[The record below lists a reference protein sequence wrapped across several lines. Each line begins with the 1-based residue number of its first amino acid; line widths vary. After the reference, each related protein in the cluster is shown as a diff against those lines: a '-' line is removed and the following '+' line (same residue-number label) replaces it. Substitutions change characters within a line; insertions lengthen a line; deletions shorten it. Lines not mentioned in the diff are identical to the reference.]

1 MSQIVRR
8 PTRQVQV
15 GSVLVGGDAP
25 VVVQSMTNTD
35 TVDVTA
41 TVRQVQ
47 ALAEAGSEL
56 VRLTVNTLEA
66 AAAVPR
72 IRERLDVLGCRV
84 PLIGDFHFNG
94 HKLLTQVPE
103 CAEALAKLRINPG
116 NIGRGNKRDEQFAT
130 LIEVA
135 CRYDKPVRIGVNWG
149 SLDQALAARM
159 MDENARLAQPEDA
172 EVVMRRAM
180 VASALESAKKAEE
193 LGLARRQD
201 HPVVQDEP
209 GAGPDCRL
217 PRPGRAV
224 RLSAASGADRSGH
237 GLQGHRRL
245 DRRPGRA
252 AAGRHRRHHPHF
264 PDPRTG
270 RRAHPGSPS
279 WPGNPA
285 DHGAARLHPAWSR
298 PARAA
303 AAPPRTVFQELA
315 QDIQTYLREPDAGLA
330 QPVSRRRSH
339 EAWR

>member
-1 MSQIVRR
+1 MMSQIIRR
-8 PTRQVQV
+8 PTRQVQIGQV
-15 GSVLVGGDAP
+15 RVGGDAP

-35 TVDVTA
+35 TVDITA

-56 VRLTVNTLEA
+56 VRLPVNTLDA

-159 MDENARLAQPEDA
+159 MDDNARLAQPEDA
-172 EVVMRRAM
+172 EVVMRRAG
-180 VASALESAKKAEE
+180 VAA
-193 LGLARRQD
+193 ARGAAG
-201 HPVVQDEP
+201 
-209 GAGPDCRL
+209 GAGGRG
-217 PRPGRAV
+217 RGGGGGGRA
-224 RLSAASGADRSGH
+224 GG
-237 GLQGHRRL
+237 
-245 DRRPGRA
+245 
-252 AAGRHRRHHPHF
+252 
-264 PDPRTG
+264 
-270 RRAHPGSPS
+270 GS
-279 WPGNPA
+279 
-285 DHGAARLHPAWSR
+285 R
-298 PARAA
+298 
-303 AAPPRTVFQELA
+303 VQ
-315 QDIQTYLREPDAGLA
+315 
-330 QPVSRRRSH
+330 
-339 EAWR
+339 